1 MTFDDQTNASSYQ
14 LVKGGHSLSNKP
26 GVPRSRPLKGAPK
39 VGRDASVRAGIDEAS
54 ADIID
59 Q

>member
-1 MTFDDQTNASSYQ
+1 MTFDDQTNASSYK

-26 GVPRSRPLKGAPK
+26 GVPVCRPLKGVPK
-39 VGRDASVRAGIDEAS
+39 VGRDASVRAGVCEAS